1 MGTNKSSHAATEFN
15 TELVPNQGPFQS
27 GESVGGLESSQID
40 SDVTLVSLSEVISL
54 TSVDSEFS
62 DFDDFDDSDSEDESE
77 EDPEIEAFFGERRM
91 ILEDAKMLKSYA
103 VFHLYPERK
112 VETKD
117 SFAFGRNF
125 FDRYNAHE
133 KETFEEAEERAVI
146 LEETKALKKFATFHL
161 HPEDPV
167 KKTDANACGRNY
179 FSRPSAVE
187 YLDEDEE
194 QERAKILEE
203 AALLKKYAV
212 FHLHPE
218 LPVVSSGLAAVG
230 RNYFM
235 RGSAPDQESVEDAN
249 ERAKILEEAALLK
262 KFAEFHLHPELP
274 VVSSDPNTCGRNYF
288 MRGSAPD
295 QESVEDA
302 NERAKILEEVALLKE
317 FAEFH
322 LHPELPVVSSGLAAV
337 GRNYF
342 MRGSAPD
349 QESVEDANERSKI
362 LEEATMLKKYAVFH
376 LHPEKAV
383 VSSGLATV
391 GRNYFMRGSAP
402 DQESVEDANERSKIL
417 EEAALLKK
425 FAEFHLHPELPVV
438 SSDPNAFGR
447 NYFCRSTAP
456 LNDMLHG
463 GKSRNGQRH
472 EIKESL
478 AQGNTKHAQT
488 ILPYSIKHS
497 TNDGNGVE
505 ESTVSRSPSS
515 IMLFGYEDNEAF

>member
-27 GESVGGLESSQID
+27 GESVGGLKSSQSD
-40 SDVTLVSLSEVISL
+40 SDVTLVSLSEVIYL
-54 TSVDSEFS
+54 TSFDSESSDFD

-77 EDPEIEAFFGERRM
+77 KDLEIEAFFGERRM

-103 VFHLYPERK
+103 VFHLHPERK

-117 SFAFGRNF
+117 SFSFGRNF
-125 FDRYNAHE
+125 FDRYSAHE
-133 KETFEEAEERAVI
+133 KETFDEAEERAVI

-167 KKTDANACGRNY
+167 QETDVNACGRNY

-203 AALLKKYAV
+203 TAMLKKYA
-212 FHLHPE
+212 
-218 LPVVSSGLAAVG
+218 
-230 RNYFM
+230 
-235 RGSAPDQESVEDAN
+235 
-249 ERAKILEEAALLK
+249 K
-262 KFAEFHLHPELP
+262 FHLHPELP
-274 VVSSDPNTCGRNYF
+274 VVSSD
-288 MRGSAPD
+288 
-295 QESVEDA
+295 
-302 NERAKILEEVALLKE
+302 
-317 FAEFH
+317 
-322 LHPELPVVSSGLAAV
+322 
-337 GRNYF
+337 
-342 MRGSAPD
+342 
-349 QESVEDANERSKI
+349 
-362 LEEATMLKKYAVFH
+362 
-376 LHPEKAV
+376 
-383 VSSGLATV
+383 LATV

-402 DQESVEDANERSKIL
+402 DQESVEDAIERAKILEEAALLKEFAKFHLHPELPVVSSDPNASGRNYFIRGSAPEQESVEDAIERAKIL

-425 FAEFHLHPELPVV
+425 FAKFHLHPELPVV

-478 AQGNTKHAQT
+478 AQGNTQHAQT
-488 ILPYSIKHS
+488 IAPYSIKHS

-505 ESTVSRSPSS
+505 ASTVSCSPSS